1 MDYADLVRRA
11 SGGEVIAFVGLTR
24 RFQHAAFGSA
34 LALVGDFQQAEDLVQ
49 EAFLAAW
56 SSLPRLADPA
66 AFPGWLRTI
75 VRRHAFRLLR
85 QMRKRNIADELA
97 VAPEQRRVFQSRHR
111 TTQDAGRAAHRPTS

>member
-49 EAFLAAW
+49 EAFHAAW
-56 SSLPRLADPA
+56 SSLPRIADPA
-66 AFPGWLRTI
+66 AFPGSFPVRDSLPTPRRTMLS
-75 VRRHAFRLLR
+75 AGPSWF
-85 QMRKRNIADELA
+85 
-97 VAPEQRRVFQSRHR
+97 VF
-111 TTQDAGRAAHRPTS
+111 PPNC